1 MVLQVKFQNEYFGYA
16 RQAPGAPELV
26 NPEADGNGWTG
37 DELDVGVVVACI
49 LQLDQM
55 TGI

>member
-1 MVLQVKFQNEYFGYA
+1 MVLQVKFQNECFGYA

-37 DELDVGVVVACI
+37 DELDIDLVVTCI
-49 LQLDQM
+49 LQLGLM
-55 TGI
+55 TDI